1 MPSPEYEKLVGRRIV
16 ITQASEVSIESRTPK
31 ALLAPVPSP
40 SSDSAPGRRLTA
52 IFGWPKSNL
61 ALAGV
66 GTNIPH
72 KKPRPHSLLKI
83 EPTPTDGPRGS
94 FYGRVREDPNKLFRR
109 QIAFR
114 YSRIADAPLHEKL
127 PVS

>member
-94 FYGRVREDPNKLFRR
+94 FYGRVREDPEIVSASDCFQVL
-109 QIAFR
+109 
-114 YSRIADAPLHEKL
+114 ADC
-127 PVS
+127 